1 MSATTPQQLVQRRDA
16 LIARSAMQRDTLAKQ
31 SRAMADT
38 MLTLDHGLGF
48 LQRIKNSPAAII
60 GLLAGIAI
68 IKPRRL
74 LPVLRTGLIAWQT
87 LRTVA
92 PLLHERVMRMRT
104 KENR

>member
-1 MSATTPQQLVQRRDA
+1 MTASTLQKLARRRDA
-16 LIARSAMQRDTLAKQ
+16 LITRSAMQRDALAKQ
-31 SRAMADT
+31 SHAMADT
-38 MLTLDHGLGF
+38 MLTLDHSLGF

-92 PLLHERVMRMRT
+92 PLLHERVLRMRN
-104 KENR
+104 KESR